1 MTIRSLLKQLVPP
14 AFRPLLARLLGPLWA
29 LPRCCSIFL
38 MRRIKDGVPHV
49 YYGYAHIPRK
59 TEHARG
65 GIIKSQILQD
75 LFPNSPS
82 LFNLLYLVSSRIP
95 YGAVQVAGA
104 ARMKGAHLVWNQNGV
119 AYPAW
124 HGPGWKAVNAPLA
137 TLLHAADYVFYQSE
151 FCRRSAD
158 RYLGVRK
165 GPWEILY
172 NPVDTDTFTPA
183 VSDPDPRHL
192 VLLLGGNQYQFYRL
206 STAFHVLA
214 EVLRHRSDAKL
225 IVTGRLCWLADEAKA
240 ARIAVRLASE
250 LGVQERVHFLGP
262 YSQRD
267 APDIFRQAHLMLH
280 TKYNDPCPG
289 AVIEAMACGLPIV
302 YSDSGGVPELVGKEA
317 GRGIPVE
324 MNWDKDLPP
333 DPKAMAA
340 AVLDVAE
347 HREELSA
354 AARRRAKEQFDI
366 RPWLQRHR
374 EVFEGLVQ

>member
-1 MTIRSLLKQLVPP
+1 
-14 AFRPLLARLLGPLWA
+14 
-29 LPRCCSIFL
+29 
-38 MRRIKDGVPHV
+38 
-49 YYGYAHIPRK
+49 
-59 TEHARG
+59 
-65 GIIKSQILQD
+65 
-75 LFPNSPS
+75 
-82 LFNLLYLVSSRIP
+82 
-95 YGAVQVAGA
+95 
-104 ARMKGAHLVWNQNGV
+104 V

-151 FCRRSAD
+151 FCRLSAD

-172 NPVDTDTFTPA
+172 NPVDTETFTPA

-206 STAFHVLA
+206 SAAFHVLA

-225 IVTGRLCWLADEAKA
+225 VVTGRLCWLADEAKA
-240 ARIAVRLASE
+240 ARIAARLASE
-250 LGVQERVHFLGP
+250 LGVQEKVHFLGP
-262 YSQRD
+262 YSQRE
-267 APDIFRQAHLMLH
+267 APDIFRRAHLMLH

-289 AVIEAMACGLPIV
+289 AVIEAMACGLPVV

-317 GRGIPVE
+317 GKGIPVE
-324 MNWDKDLPP
+324 ANWDKDIPP
-333 DPKAMAA
+333 DPKAMAE

-347 HREELSA
+347 HRKELSA
-354 AARRRAKEQFDI
+354 AARRRAEENFDV

-374 EVFEGLVQ
+374 TVFERLVQ